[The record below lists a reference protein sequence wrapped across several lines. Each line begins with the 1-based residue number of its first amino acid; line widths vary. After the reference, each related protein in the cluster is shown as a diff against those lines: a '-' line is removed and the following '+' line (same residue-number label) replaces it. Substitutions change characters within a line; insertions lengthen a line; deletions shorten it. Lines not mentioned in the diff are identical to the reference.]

1 MPTDIMMFLISFLPI
16 SPDQYRQP
24 SPIEILPY
32 YFFYIHILPH
42 IGMQEEFEVIDVVD
56 FGKKD
61 KKEKKAKEGATKKG
75 TCSFM
80 QPRWKWHRWSYP

>member
-1 MPTDIMMFLISFLPI
+1 
-16 SPDQYRQP
+16 
-24 SPIEILPY
+24 
-32 YFFYIHILPH
+32 
-42 IGMQEEFEVIDVVD
+42 MQEEFEVIDVVD

-80 QPRWKWHRWSYP
+80 QPRWKWHRWRHP

>member
-1 MPTDIMMFLISFLPI
+1 MIVFNLLFFPSVPTNADSL
-16 SPDQYRQP
+16 
-24 SPIEILPY
+24 SPIEIFPY

-75 TCSFM
+75 TCVCM
-80 QPRWKWHRWSYP
+80 QLRWKWQSWRHP